1 MMSSVIHEVYSY
13 RDPFYD
19 DVGYFWT
26 SIKKCNFRAIAIRDM
41 SISRSAFK
49 TVPTEAVLWV
59 Y

>member
-1 MMSSVIHEVYSY
+1 MSSVIHEVYSY
-13 RDPFYD
+13 RDPFYN

-49 TVPTEAVLWV
+49 TVPAEAVLWV